1 MNHPPPPEPAI
12 RILLADDHSVVRLGL
27 AALISSEP
35 GFTVVGQASDGC
47 EAVAQYRA
55 LRPDVI
61 LMDLLMPNKSGA
73 RAAAEIRAD
82 FPQARILILSTS
94 DGDDDIYRAL
104 QSGALGYILKSSPG
118 EQLIPAIHAVMRGE
132 KWIPPEVARS
142 LANRIMREE
151 LSPRELQVLEELAR
165 GGSNKEIASVL
176 LITEHTVKAHLKSIL
191 AKLPA
196 RDRTEAVTVALQ
208 RGIIHL

>member
-1 MNHPPPPEPAI
+1 MSEDPPI
-12 RILLADDHSVVRLGL
+12 RILLADDHSVVRMGL
-27 AALISSEP
+27 AALISTEP

-47 EAVAQYRA
+47 EAVAQYRT
-55 LRPDVI
+55 LRPDVV
-61 LMDLLMPNKSGA
+61 LMDLLMPNKTGA
-73 RAAAEIRAD
+73 RAAAEIRAE
-82 FPQARILILSTS
+82 FPMARILILSTS
-94 DGDDDIYRAL
+94 DGDDDVYRAL
-104 QSGALGYILKSSPG
+104 QSGAHGYILKSSPG
-118 EQLIPAIHAVMRGE
+118 EQLIPAIRAVMRGE
-132 KWIPPEVARS
+132 KWIPPEVARC

-165 GGSNKEIASVL
+165 GGSNKEIAGVL

-196 RDRTEAVTVALQ
+196 RDRTEAVTIALQ

>member
-1 MNHPPPPEPAI
+1 MFQDAPI
-12 RILLADDHSVVRLGL
+12 RILLADDHSVVRMGL

-35 GFTVVGQASDGC
+35 GFAVVGQAADGC
-47 EAVAQYRA
+47 EAVSQYRA
-55 LRPDVI
+55 LEPDVI
-61 LMDLLMPNKSGA
+61 LMDLLMPKKTGVQ
-73 RAAAEIRAD
+73 AATEIRAE
-82 FPQARILILSTS
+82 FPKARILIISTS

-104 QSGALGYILKSSPG
+104 QAGAAGYVMKSAPG
-118 EQLIPAIHAVMRGE
+118 ELLIPAIHSVMRGE

-165 GGSNKEIASVL
+165 GGSNKEIADVL
-176 LITEHTVKAHLKSIL
+176 HITEHTVKAHLKSIL